1 MTKNQETRKMAV
13 DMEIRK
19 ADLDAQDEN
28 LTVTGYAVVFN
39 KPAVMWH
46 DPYDDTNY
54 YEVIDEKALDEA
66 DLSDVVMRY
75 NHNDSSEI
83 LARTS
88 NQTLNLIKDDS
99 GLKII
104 AQLANTSF
112 GRDVYEL
119 IKRKDISQM
128 QEIVERQTGH
138 KTNLMRFAGGSSNS
152 ISANYTPGIMTLLT
166 EQAPQKGFQYFDW
179 NISSGDGGTEGSSRM
194 VHKSEIFKSIAE

>member
-128 QEIVERQTGH
+128 SFAFTVPYDGEDYDENTHTRRITKIDKVYDVSAVDVPAYDGTSIEAMARGVKH
-138 KTNLMRFAGGSSNS
+138 AAEEYKKEAEMRKR
-152 ISANYTPGIMTLLT
+152 IQILT
-166 EQAPQKGFQYFDW
+166 
-179 NISSGDGGTEGSSRM
+179 GGTE
-194 VHKSEIFKSIAE
+194 K